1 MQLASERCCVAR
13 RVCTALTLRLG
24 ILIKHFSIEKSLSLF
39 RLRLFSRAIIGNV
52 DRYILGSLEFRNQR
66 KICRCGKIQLLTCK
80 QIKFTLDREAER
92 DLCQIDSGEGI

>member
-1 MQLASERCCVAR
+1 MDSFKKCNLQAR

-66 KICRCGKIQLLTCK
+66 RICRCGKMSSRNSVINL
-80 QIKFTLDREAER
+80 
-92 DLCQIDSGEGI
+92 